1 MFSLLHQQ
9 TTVEEQS
16 RIVQLEEEL
25 SLRRAD
31 IENLQAQLRGADAS
45 SQRADGA
52 SGPEAQL
59 ETLVHFKESSE
70 RQDKYEAA
78 LAASRQEVDS
88 LKAVVDNKNQEIS
101 EMKQKVQQATKENMD
116 MMDTWKVL
124 CFTLWT
130 HVSLLDLL
138 TAFKDG

>member
-1 MFSLLHQQ
+1 M
-9 TTVEEQS
+9 
-16 RIVQLEEEL
+16 QLEEEL
-25 SLRRAD
+25 SLRRAE

-45 SQRADGA
+45 SQRANGGSA
-52 SGPEAQL
+52 TSGPEAQL

-88 LKAVVDNKNQEIS
+88 LKAVVDHKNQEIS

-116 MMDTWKVL
+116 MMDTWKVF
-124 CFTLWT
+124 CFT
-130 HVSLLDLL
+130 LLDLL
-138 TAFKDG
+138 TRIQRWMT